1 MSSSCIN
8 QTMYNFTVF
17 ILIRAVLIRVN
28 AMLSNLYT
36 FFLRGLICWQLLVA
50 AGSNLGHMD
59 CLRKEYTQYTF
70 FTYSNG
76 HLHSHR
82 SSQMGVSSHT
92 DSGSQSY
99 CTTRRTYLTDFVLA
113 VYVQNPSNL
122 SFRNF
127 FSSWVVS
134 LLLMLQQIFPFPCL
148 CLFLID
154 SKSST
159 NRPLSL

>member
-50 AGSNLGHMD
+50 AGSNLEHMD
-59 CLRKEYTQYTF
+59 CLRKEYTQYTYFF
-70 FTYSNG
+70 FTSSNG

-122 SFRNF
+122 SFGNVLF
-127 FSSWVVS
+127 FMGSIITTYVAAD
-134 LLLMLQQIFPFPCL
+134 FPFSLPQSV
-148 CLFLID
+148 F
-154 SKSST
+154 
-159 NRPLSL
+159 NRR